1 MLSRCCGAIKGNSL
15 RNVSY
20 VLKIESKTVTS
31 MQCRNFHIAQ
41 TRRPQIL
48 TNTQLLRCHNVLSV
62 ASLRSISELTN
73 SQSADPDLTDTLPR
87 IPEPPPVPAVDAADV
102 VSSFAANGEPTFAS
116 IGLGGYSPVGLV
128 QSGLEYLHISLDV
141 PWWGVIMCGT
151 IVVRTLLFP
160 LVILAQRN
168 AARMGN
174 NMPQMQTIQLKM
186 TEARNTGNHFE
197 SARLA
202 QEMSEFMKEKDI
214 SPFKSMLVPLAQA
227 PIFVSFFMGL
237 RQMANAPVESMREG
251 GLFWFP
257 DLTMPDQFYLL
268 PLITSATLYVTILV
282 GTDSARMSQQ
292 SSQTIKYVLRAM
304 PIVIFPFTM
313 NFPGGICF
321 YWACSNFISLIQVGI
336 LRIPAVRTFFKIE
349 KAIIHNPENLPI
361 KPKPFVQGFKESMTN
376 MKISRELA
384 ERERIDSIQ
393 FQRAGSG
400 PLVKTYKFDPT
411 KVQKMPTVLDSA
423 TVKKNK

>member
-1 MLSRCCGAIKGNSL
+1 
-15 RNVSY
+15 
-20 VLKIESKTVTS
+20 

-41 TRRPQIL
+41 PRRPQTL
-48 TNTQLLRCHNVLSV
+48 TNVQLLRCHNVLSV
-62 ASLRSISELTN
+62 ASLRSISELAN
-73 SQSADPDLTDTLPR
+73 SQSADPDLSDTLPK
-87 IPEPPPVPAVDAADV
+87 IPEPPPVPTVDATEVAT
-102 VSSFAANGEPTFAS
+102 SFAANGEPAFET

-128 QSGLEYLHISLDV
+128 QSALEYLHISLDI

-151 IVVRTLLFP
+151 IVVRSLLFP

-174 NMPQMQTIQLKM
+174 NMPQMQSLQLKM
-186 TEARNTGNHFE
+186 SEARSTGNHFE

-202 QEMSEFMKEKDI
+202 QEMYIFMKEKDI

-227 PIFVSFFMGL
+227 PIFISFFMGL

-251 GLFWFP
+251 GLFWFT
-257 DLTMPDQFYLL
+257 DLSMPDQFYLL

-282 GTDSARMSQQ
+282 GTDATRMSQQ
-292 SSQTIKYVLRAM
+292 SSQVIKYVLRAM
-304 PIVIFPFTM
+304 PIVIFPFTI
-313 NFPGGICF
+313 NFPGAICF
-321 YWACSNFISLIQVGI
+321 YWACSNFISLIQVGF
-336 LRIPAVRTFFKIE
+336 LRIPSVRTFFKIE
-349 KAIIHNPENLPI
+349 KAIIYSPETLPI
-361 KPKPFVQGFKESMTN
+361 KPKPFVQGFKDSLTN
-376 MKISRELA
+376 MKITRELA

-423 TVKKNK
+423 TVKPKK